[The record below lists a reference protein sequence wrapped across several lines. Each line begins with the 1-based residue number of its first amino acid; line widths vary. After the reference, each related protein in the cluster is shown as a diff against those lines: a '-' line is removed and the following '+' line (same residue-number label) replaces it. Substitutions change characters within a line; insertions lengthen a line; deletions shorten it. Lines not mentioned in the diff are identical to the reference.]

1 MDNNNNLPYMKPLLN
16 YFTFKG
22 TGTRDSNAPA
32 SYVLSVANP
41 EETTTWVYYTEETFI
56 DSVWA
61 NLVFSIR
68 GKGLPTEITDEI
80 LPWVRKIDGVK
91 KGTLNVRVR
100 IK

>member
-1 MDNNNNLPYMKPLLN
+1 MDNNNLPYMKPLLN